1 MKIINIMNFVR
12 QCEPRNAERDKKL
25 FPTTK
30 AQLELLKQY
39 DIDNTFLLQYDALC
53 DKKYTDLFLNEAT
66 DKTETGLW
74 FEIVEPLT
82 SACGLPYKSEAGWK
96 WDWHIIP
103 GFSMG
108 YTPNDRELL
117 IDEAMRKFKEVFG
130 RYPKTVASWLID
142 THTMNYLT
150 DNYEID
156 CICICRD
163 QVNTDA
169 YTLRGGYFN
178 QAYFPSKKNIFTPA
192 QTDEYRVN
200 TPVFRLLGPCPVH
213 NYDAAKYLSD
223 EMKKIPGC
231 YTMELVWWPGSDPDT
246 VDWFYKTFFKNESLN
261 FAYTQIGQEN
271 SFSGRDLITPLKMQI
286 DKGLA
291 LDGVEFKKMSET
303 GRLFKESFKG
313 KTPATTVVATE
324 DWDKND
330 IQSVYF
336 DCQNYTVNFFRYNR
350 QLFIRAMYLFD
361 ERVEDRYI
369 KEKCDTFDAVYE
381 NLPIIDTIDDA
392 EKQNIGLLIDDN
404 ADSFA
409 VQKETDSSISL
420 KYNGKKIIADEEK
433 IVFEGDWRLTLFKGK
448 YAEIYNILPDKIC
461 YEHKG
466 IKYNLCI
473 ENAEAEEK
481 DGNAFIAG
489 KNIVLKVKRG

>member
-1 MKIINIMNFVR
+1 MKVINVMNFVR
-12 QCEPRNAERDKKL
+12 QCEPRNEERDKKL

-30 AQLELLKQY
+30 AQLELLKKY

-53 DKKYTDLFLNEAT
+53 DKRYTDLFLNEAT

-74 FEIVEPLT
+74 LEIVEPLT
-82 SACGLPYKSEAGWK
+82 SACGLPYRSENGWK
-96 WDWHIIP
+96 WDWHIVP

-142 THTMNYLT
+142 THSVNYLT
-150 DNYEID
+150 DNYKID

-163 QVNTDA
+163 QMNTDA

-178 QAYFPSKKNIFTPA
+178 QAYFPSRSNMFTPA

-213 NYDAAKYLSD
+213 NYDATKYLSD
-223 EMKKIPGC
+223 EMKEIPGC
-231 YTMELVWWPGSDPDT
+231 YTMELVWKAGSDPNT
-246 VDWFYKTFFKNESLN
+246 VDWFYKTFFENESLN

-271 SFSGRDLITPLKMQI
+271 SFANRDLITPLKMQI
-286 DKGLA
+286 DKGLD

-303 GRLFKESFKG
+303 GRLFKEKFKG
-313 KTPATTVVATE
+313 KTPATAVAATE
-324 DWDKND
+324 DWDNND

-336 DCQNYTVNFFRYNR
+336 DCQNYTVNFFRYNK

-361 ERVEDRYI
+361 ERVEDRYMR
-369 KEKCDTFDAVYE
+369 ESCDTFDAVYE
-381 NLPIIDTIDDA
+381 NLPIVDTLDNV
-392 EKQNIGLLIDDN
+392 EKENIGLLIDTDV
-404 ADSFA
+404 DSFA
-409 VQKETDSSISL
+409 VRKVTDASL
-420 KYNGKKIIADEEK
+420 SLQYREKRIVVGEEG
-433 IVFEGDWRLTLFKGK
+433 IVLEGRFDLKLFKGR
-448 YAEIYNILPDKIC
+448 YAVICDVRSEEIC
-461 YEHKG
+461 YEHRG
-466 IKYNLCI
+466 TRYSLCV
-473 ENAEAEEK
+473 ENATVKERSDCVLITGE
-481 DGNAFIAG
+481 
-489 KNIVLKVKRG
+489 NIVLRAKRG